1 MSTINKTGKVA
12 AISIAL
18 TFVAQ
23 PLMLAAIDKSCITG
37 AEVDALMTVYAPELI
52 NTAVKQCSV
61 VLKKDSYLL
70 QNKDSLIAKF
80 TGKRAAAVP
89 LANRAI
95 QKLMKDSTNNTFSQ
109 ALAGMKPDTVI
120 EVFGTGMISS
130 VKLDTKTCL
139 ATNEIIATLAP
150 LPPENLTQLSTIL
163 VQLSMDASKKKPLNS
178 CPFTPG
184 ILPIA
189 VGSP

>member
-1 MSTINKTGKVA
+1 MNKTGKIA

-18 TFVAQ
+18 TFAVQ
-23 PLMLAAIDKSCITG
+23 PSLLAAIDKSCVTG

-61 VLKKDSYLL
+61 VLKKDTYLL

-80 TGKRAAAVP
+80 TGKRTAAVP

-95 QKLMKDSTNNTFSQ
+95 QKVMRDYTTDKTVSQ
-109 ALAGMKPDTVI
+109 AIVGMKPDEVI
-120 EVFGTGMISS
+120 KVFGVGMIAA

-139 ATNEIIATLAP
+139 ATNEIMATLAP

-163 VQLSMDASKKKPLNS
+163 VQLSMDVSKKKPLNI

-184 ILPIA
+184 MLPIA

>member
-1 MSTINKTGKVA
+1 MNKTGKVA
-12 AISIAL
+12 AISVAL

-23 PLMLAAIDKSCITG
+23 PSMLAAIDKSCITG

-52 NTAVKQCSV
+52 NTAVEQCSV

-80 TGKRAAAVP
+80 TGKRAAAFP

-139 ATNEIIATLAP
+139 ATNEIMATLAP
-150 LPPENLTQLSTIL
+150 LPPENLTQLSTTL
-163 VQLSMDASKKKPLNS
+163 VQLSLGSDTKKKS
-178 CPFTPG
+178 FDICPFTPR
-184 ILPIA
+184 ISSSA
-189 VGSP
+189 VESL